1 MLRRPSFG
9 VTDPVITNCGVL
21 GSTNLSSKM
30 TLICFVWKLYSFAV
44 FDLLMLTR
52 MHAN

>member
-9 VTDPVITNCGVL
+9 VTDPIIPNSVL
-21 GSTNLSSKM
+21 HGSTNLSSKM

-44 FDLLMLTR
+44 FDLLMLNYN
-52 MHAN
+52 AC

>member
-1 MLRRPSFG
+1 MLRRSSLG
-9 VTDPVITNCGVL
+9 VTDPVRPNCVL
-21 GSTNLSSKM
+21 RGSTNL

-52 MHAN
+52 MHAS

>member
-1 MLRRPSFG
+1 ML
-9 VTDPVITNCGVL
+9 TDPVIPNCVL
-21 GSTNLSSKM
+21 HGSTNPSSKM

-52 MHAN
+52 MHAS